1 MRVDIH
7 RLEYGAICTSI
18 EPMNINP
25 HQPLY
30 QPSSTP
36 LSTLIN
42 PFINPHQPS
51 QPPLSIFLMPK
62 QTLTPKKVS
71 ESRTVMTEL
80 IMPNDT
86 NPMGNLMGGY
96 LMRWMDIVSAICAGK
111 HCEAHVVTAAVDH
124 ISFQNPISLGDVIT
138 LEASVTRAFNTSV
151 EIYVEVFAS
160 NMKGQQPRRCNHAYF
175 SFVALDDKKKNP
187 IAVPPVIPLS
197 SEEQQLYEGAARRR
211 ELRLI
216 LSGRIKP
223 KDATEVR
230 KFFADLE

>member
-1 MRVDIH
+1 MTKR
-7 RLEYGAICTSI
+7 
-18 EPMNINP
+18 
-25 HQPLY
+25 
-30 QPSSTP
+30 
-36 LSTLIN
+36 
-42 PFINPHQPS
+42 
-51 QPPLSIFLMPK
+51 
-62 QTLTPKKVS
+62 TLTPKRVS
-71 ESRTVMTEL
+71 ESKTVMTEL

-124 ISFQNPISLGDVIT
+124 ISFQNPIRLGDVII

-151 EIYVEVFAS
+151 EVYVEVFA
-160 NMKGQQPRRCNHAYF
+160 NDVKGHHARRCNHAYF
-175 SFVALDDKKKNP
+175 TFVALDDKKKNP
-187 IAVPPVIPLS
+187 IAVPPVLPLAQD
-197 SEEQQLYEGAARRR
+197 EQNLYEGAARRR

-216 LSGRIKP
+216 LAGRIKP